1 MDTAILGLIRH
12 DESQYRNSVETFVQY
27 CEDNHLNLNVK
38 KTKEIVFDFRIKK
51 NSNPSDHALSID
63 DTDIE
68 IVPSYKYLGTVI
80 DSHWLP
86 VRQRISFKILLIV
99 YKALLGQTPT
109 KFKHT
114 HNLRS
119 SLDTLLLY
127 KSHHIKQKITLE
139 IEQFAC
145 AAPKLW
151 NNLPLE
157 IRKSPSLIVF
167 KSKLKAHLFI

>member
-1 MDTAILGLIRH
+1 MFQYLILLYKSSFFSSFQYGLW
-12 DESQYRNSVETFVQY
+12 N
-27 CEDNHLNLNVK
+27 
-38 KTKEIVFDFRIKK
+38 
-51 NSNPSDHALSID
+51 DHIFIISTIFISSYLIIIILLLSICGCSKFSRITPLLRD
-63 DTDIE
+63 
-68 IVPSYKYLGTVI
+68 L
-80 DSHWLP
+80 HWLP

-109 KFKHT
+109 YISELLKFKSNEHT

-119 SLDTLLLY
+119 SLDILLLQIPSY
-127 KSHHIKQKITLE
+127 KTKITLGDRA
-139 IEQFAC
+139 FAC

-157 IRKSPSLIVF
+157 IRKSPSVNVF